1 MTEPTQWRTSE
12 LVEIS
17 LSLSSL
23 LRLMANISS
32 GVARLKEALHESVV
46 CQFNLAQNITDYYGA
61 EARLQLREVDR

>member
-1 MTEPTQWRTSE
+1 M
-12 LVEIS
+12 VD
-17 LSLSSL
+17 L
-23 LRLMANISS
+23 LT